1 VTRACTGA
9 DEPGLGRRTGRA
21 WVASACRVKLHDLH
35 RVKLTVCAKLY
46 VVSSAEPYGDPD
58 THARMLQAAWE
69 LALEQGPSLR
79 LSDVATRAGVSRQ
92 AVYLHFGDRAKL
104 LLELL
109 AWGDQAFKLGD
120 LLAQVTAARNGVE
133 ALERMVQVHAAYSPR
148 IDALARTL
156 EAHQHQDPAVA
167 AALRDR
173 LDFRR
178 AAHRAVIARIAA
190 EGHLADGWTID
201 AAADLFFAVTLA
213 APWRELTGT
222 CGWSARQYA
231 ERMSQL
237 LRRALITHP

>member
-1 VTRACTGA
+1 
-9 DEPGLGRRTGRA
+9 
-21 WVASACRVKLHDLH
+21 
-35 RVKLTVCAKLY
+35 
-46 VVSSAEPYGDPD
+46 
-58 THARMLQAAWE
+58 MLQAAWE

-79 LSDVATRAGVSRQ
+79 LADVAARAGVSRQ
-92 AVYLHFGDRAKL
+92 AVYLHFGDRATL
-104 LLELL
+104 LLALL
-109 AWGDQAFKLGD
+109 AWGDQAFKLDD
-120 LLAQVTAARNGVE
+120 LLARVTQASSGAE
-133 ALERMVQVHAAYSPR
+133 ALQQMVEVHAAYSPR

-156 EAHQHQDPAVA
+156 EAHQYQDAAVA

-190 EGHLADGWTID
+190 EGDLADGWTID
-201 AAADLFFAVTLA
+201 TAADLFFAVTLA